1 MNPPET
7 FTYRGDPPETFTYRG
22 GNPGRQNRMRNYIST
37 VEIDPSIAS
46 IEDAAFY
53 DWRFLRIITIPPSV
67 TSIGTS
73 AFYCCT
79 SLTAITLPPS
89 LDTIGSGAFYRCR
102 SLVTITIPRSVKS
115 IEARAFCSC
124 TSLVSVRFETDPSS
138 IDLSAFEECPRL
150 TTVHA
155 PSFSTTAL
163 DADPSALR
171 NALVRAGYSLLDL
184 RKIRR
189 HEPPP
194 VRPPDDEYG
203 PVYYHAREEAR
214 KRGEDGRLPLYHA
227 AVDSLGWA
235 EVGTVFGSY
244 MPASHEVDGTTGLA
258 VFMSAAVGEESD
270 FESVYGLLRSY
281 PPAIVSCV
289 ERTRDGR

>member
-1 MNPPET
+1 
-7 FTYRGDPPETFTYRG
+7 
-22 GNPGRQNRMRNYIST
+22 MRNYIST
-37 VEIDPSIAS
+37 VEIDPSVAS
-46 IEDAAFY
+46 IEGAAFY
-53 DWRFLRIITIPPSV
+53 DWRSLRIITIPPSV

-79 SLTAITLPPS
+79 SLTSITLPPS
-89 LDTIGSGAFYRCR
+89 LHTIGFSAFYRCR
-102 SLVTITIPRSVKS
+102 SLVTMTIPRSVKS
-115 IEARAFCSC
+115 IEGRAFCSC

-138 IDLSAFEECPRL
+138 IYLSAFEECPRL
-150 TTVHA
+150 TAVHA
-155 PSFSTTAL
+155 PSFSATAL

-189 HEPPP
+189 HELSPACRLPTDDGCD
-194 VRPPDDEYG
+194 RYDEYG

-214 KRGEDGRLPLYHA
+214 KRGGDGRLPLYHA
-227 AVDSLGWA
+227 AADSLGWA

-244 MPASHEVDGTTGLA
+244 MPASHEVDGTSGLA
-258 VFMSAAVGEESD
+258 VFMAAAVGEESD

-289 ERTRDGR
+289 ERTRGGG